1 MEEPDHLLSCVVRD
15 PDVLFVQEAPD
26 GDIKAPDDVP
36 PHVIEARDEV
46 PLYVIDAPDNVP
58 PYVIEAPDDLQSNL
72 SGMPFTRTQR
82 ILNIGYR
89 VSNIEGTVT
98 SVSLEFTNT
107 HRRQLRSFEGDV
119 PTTSDGL
126 LVKVYWESNLLWS
139 PTQRHSLI
147 RRALSCLDLISV
159 IVLAELESQTSLC
172 LLNLVSNAED
182 EGYSAINVVLNI
194 DVATVD
200 TYDDEEELA
209 RAISEHTGV
218 AGPALRSSIKALPS
232 QEFDDRNS
240 FDKCNICLDDYSHG
254 VKVTQLPCS
263 HDFHRECI
271 ERWLNLTKS
280 CPICR
285 SPI

>member
-1 MEEPDHLLSCVVRD
+1 MEDPDHVLSYVVLD
-15 PDVLFVQEAPD
+15 TDVPSVQEAPD
-26 GDIKAPDDVP
+26 DDVKASNDFP
-36 PHVIEARDEV
+36 THVIEARDEV
-46 PLYVIDAPDNVP
+46 PLYVIDAPDDVP

-72 SGMPFTRTQR
+72 RNNDT
-82 ILNIGYR
+82 
-89 VSNIEGTVT
+89 
-98 SVSLEFTNT
+98 VSLEFTNT
-107 HRRQLRSFEGDV
+107 HGRQLRSFERDV
-119 PTTSDGL
+119 PTTSDEL

-147 RRALSCLDLISV
+147 RRVLSCLDLISV
-159 IVLAELESQTSLC
+159 SVLAELESETSLC

-200 TYDDEEELA
+200 TYDDEEEFA

-218 AGPALRSSIKALPS
+218 AGPALRSSLKALQS

-271 ERWLNLTKS
+271 ERWLNLTNS